1 MNDQQIIELYMER
14 SEKAVSETYDKYS
27 AYCNSISF
35 SILQNSEDAEECVND
50 TFQKAWESI
59 PPNRPNNLKAFLGKI
74 ARNISLN
81 RLKHS
86 KTQKRGSGQVDVLLS
101 ELEECISDNFSVEN
115 EVDSK
120 QLSQSIN
127 AFLESLT
134 TEKRKIFVSRY
145 WYAHS
150 ISEISAQYGIS
161 EEKIKSVLF
170 RLRKQLKSH
179 LEKEGMIY
187 EK

>member
-1 MNDQQIIELYMER
+1 MNDKQIVELYMER
-14 SEKAVSETYDKYS
+14 SEKAVNETYSKYS

-59 PPNRPNNLKAFLGKI
+59 PPSEPNNLKAFLGKI

-81 RLKHS
+81 RLKN
-86 KTQKRGSGQVDVLLS
+86 TQKRGAGQIDVLLS
-101 ELEECISDNFSVEN
+101 ELEECISDSFSVEN
-115 EVDSK
+115 EIYSK

-134 TEKRKIFVSRY
+134 SEKRKIFVSRY
-145 WYAHS
+145 WYTRS
-150 ISEISAQYGIS
+150 IKEISEQYDIS
-161 EEKIKSVLF
+161 EEKIKSILF

-179 LEKEGMIY
+179 LEKEGIIY

>member
-59 PPNRPNNLKAFLGKI
+59 PPNKPSNLKAFLGKI

-86 KTQKRGSGQVDVLLS
+86 KTQKRDSGKIDVLLS
-101 ELEECISDNFSVEN
+101 ELEECISDKFSVEN
-115 EVDSK
+115 EIDSK

-127 AFLESLT
+127 TFLEGLT
-134 TEKRKIFVSRY
+134 TEKRKIFVGRY
-145 WYAHS
+145 WYTRS
-150 ISEISAQYGIS
+150 IREISVQYGIS
-161 EEKIKSVLF
+161 EEKIKSILF

>member
-59 PPNRPNNLKAFLGKI
+59 PPSRPNNLKSFLGKI
-74 ARNISLN
+74 TRNISLN
-81 RLKHS
+81 RLKYNN
-86 KTQKRGSGQVDVLLS
+86 TQKRGSGNIDVLLS
-101 ELEECISDNFSVEN
+101 ELEECVSDKFNVESEIYAKEFSQIIN
-115 EVDSK
+115 GF
-120 QLSQSIN
+120 LSDLPI
-127 AFLESLT
+127 
-134 TEKRKIFVSRY
+134 EKRKIFVRRY
-145 WYAHS
+145 WYMDS
-150 ISEISAQYGIS
+150 IKEISEQYDIG
-161 EEKIKSVLF
+161 EEKVKSILF
-170 RLRKQLKSH
+170 RLRKQLKKQ
-179 LEKEGMIY
+179 LEKEGMVY

>member
-59 PPNRPNNLKAFLGKI
+59 PPNRPSNLKAFLGKI

-86 KTQKRGSGQVDVLLS
+86 KTQKRGSGQIDVLLS
-101 ELEECISDNFSVEN
+101 ELEECISDKFSVEN

-134 TEKRKIFVSRY
+134 AEKRKIFVSRY
-145 WYAHS
+145 WYARS
-150 ISEISAQYGIS
+150 IREISAQYNIS
-161 EEKIKSVLF
+161 EEKIKSILF

>member
-1 MNDQQIIELYMER
+1 MNDEQIVKLYMER

-59 PPNRPNNLKAFLGKI
+59 PPNKPNNLKAFLGKI
-74 ARNISLN
+74 ARNTALN
-81 RLKHS
+81 RLKHNN
-86 KTQKRGSGQVDVLLS
+86 TQKRGSGQIDMLLS
-101 ELEECISDNFSVEN
+101 ELEECIPDKFSVEN
-115 EVDSK
+115 EIYSK
-120 QLSQSIN
+120 QLSQVIN
-127 AFLESLT
+127 DFLEGLKA
-134 TEKRKIFVSRY
+134 EKRKIFVSRY
-145 WYAHS
+145 WYNRS
-150 ISEISAQYGIS
+150 IKEISEQYNIS
-161 EEKIKSVLF
+161 EEKIKSILF
-170 RLRKQLKSH
+170 RIRKQLKSH